1 MRNYSSD
8 GIKPDMEVKI
18 KQILAHHTTGPM
30 MNRVTFHLVNRK
42 LAKDQQGVKL
52 GTYGFIKGAQHFI
65 AGEVGKGPYAEED
78 YGYLLEKIILR
89 FVELELGTCWLGG
102 TFKRSDFANI
112 IMTSR
117 GAVIPAI
124 TPVGH
129 AAPSMSNRE
138 QMIRKGAKS
147 DQRKPWKE
155 LFFDG
160 DFSKPLTSE
169 AAEESSR
176 PLEMI
181 RLAPSASNKQPWR
194 VVRKENVFHFLMSK
208 TLGYG
213 SVFKGID
220 LQRIDMGIAMA
231 HFDLSCREIGLDGG
245 WNVADHGIR
254 LPHGLH
260 YIISWVHKPE

>member
-1 MRNYSSD
+1 M
-8 GIKPDMEVKI
+8 
-18 KQILAHHTTGPM
+18 
-30 MNRVTFHLVNRK
+30 
-42 LAKDQQGVKL
+42 
-52 GTYGFIKGAQHFI
+52 
-65 AGEVGKGPYAEED
+65 
-78 YGYLLEKIILR
+78 
-89 FVELELGTCWLGG
+89 
-102 TFKRSDFANI
+102 
-112 IMTSR
+112 
-117 GAVIPAI
+117 
-124 TPVGH
+124 
-129 AAPSMSNRE
+129 
-138 QMIRKGAKS
+138 GAKS

-194 VVRKENVFHFLMSK
+194 VIRKENVFHFFLSK
-208 TLGYG
+208 TPGYG

-231 HFDLSCREIGLDGG
+231 HFDLSCREIGLDGD
-245 WNVADHGIR
+245 WKVANHGIR
-254 LPHGLH
+254 LPQGLH